1 MKLLRTI
8 TLGALVAATLTPAA
22 TASASVTPGDGLALT
37 PPMGFN
43 NWNSTNCR
51 AEFNEDMVKGI
62 ADIFV
67 AKGLKDVGYQY
78 VNLDDCWAL
87 PARNAAGD
95 LVPDPVRFPHGI
107 KAIADYIHA
116 KGLKFGIYT
125 SAGTKT
131 CNSAGFP
138 GGLGHEQQDANL
150 FASFGVD
157 YLKYDNCNNQG
168 VDAQQRYTAMR
179 DALAA
184 TGRPITYSITEWGRT
199 GPPKVWEWGKGVG
212 NHWRTT

>member
-1 MKLLRTI
+1 MTLHRTI
-8 TLGALVAATLTPAA
+8 ATAALSVLVAATISP

-67 AKGLKDVGYQY
+67 ARGLKDAGYQY

-87 PARNAAGD
+87 PQRGEDGN
-95 LVPDPVRFPHGI
+95 LVPDPVRFPNGI
-107 KAIADYIHA
+107 KAVADYVHSQ
-116 KGLKFGIYT
+116 GLKIGIYT

-131 CNSAGFP
+131 CNVAGFP
-138 GGLGHEQQDANL
+138 GG
-150 FASFGVD
+150 
-157 YLKYDNCNNQG
+157 
-168 VDAQQRYTAMR
+168 
-179 DALAA
+179 
-184 TGRPITYSITEWGRT
+184 
-199 GPPKVWEWGKGVG
+199 
-212 NHWRTT
+212 